1 MSVAARLVRTLT
13 LPHRA
18 MRNDAARLAAV
29 LRNLEAGNRLP
40 SAPLLGAFDRTV
52 ALVHHHHRMEDDLVF
67 PFVGERVTSF
77 SRSIES
83 LEEDHVDLEAALAR
97 VVSRLR
103 LVSVGASGSP
113 CSCRR
118 DRLMQ
123 AIDRFA
129 AILCAHLDREEDA
142 LFPALERL
150 GEHEA
155 QQLLTSVTRVG
166 GFRAFARTLPWIFC
180 NADGIERRELR
191 ESLPRHLILVHN
203 LSWGPRFARQ
213 MRPLYA
219 IDGRD

>member
-40 SAPLLGAFDRTV
+40 SAPLLGAFDRSV
-52 ALVHHHHRMEDDLVF
+52 ALVQHHHRMEDNFVF
-67 PFVGERVTSF
+67 PFVGKRVSSF

-103 LVSVGASGSP
+103 LVWMGSSGSW
-113 CSCRR
+113 CDSRH

-123 AIDRFA
+123 DIDRLA

-142 LFPALERL
+142 LSPALKEL
-150 GEHEA
+150 GEDHA
-155 QQLLTSVTRVG
+155 QQLLIYVTRVG
-166 GFRAFARTLPWIFC
+166 GIRALARTLPWIIS
-180 NADGIERRELR
+180 NADGTERRELR
-191 ESLPRHLILVHN
+191 ESLPRPLLLVHN
-203 LSWGPRFARQ
+203 LSWGPRFAWQ

-219 IDGRD
+219 LDGRD